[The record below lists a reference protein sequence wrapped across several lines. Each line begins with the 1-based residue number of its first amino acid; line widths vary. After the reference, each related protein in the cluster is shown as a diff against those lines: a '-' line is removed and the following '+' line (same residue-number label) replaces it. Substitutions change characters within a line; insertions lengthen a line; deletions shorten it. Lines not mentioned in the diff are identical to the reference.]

1 MKLHEL
7 LDYIRPNQLIKV
19 VVKYDGENILLIDE
33 KPYNKITLIE
43 GFDYMQ
49 DEVMEIEAIE
59 DVLMITL
66 DDEEDY

>member
-7 LDYIRPNQLIKV
+7 LDYIRPTQPIKV
-19 VVKYDGENILLIDE
+19 VVQYDGENILLIDE
-33 KPYNKITLIE
+33 KPYNHITLIE
-43 GFDYMQ
+43 AFDYMQ

-66 DDEEDY
+66 DEEGDY

>member
-7 LDYIRPNQLIKV
+7 LDYIRPTQTITV
-19 VVKYDGENILLIDE
+19 RYGEGYNVIDE

-43 GFDYMQ
+43 AYDYMQ

-59 DVLMITL
+59 DVLMIVL
-66 DDEEDY
+66 DEGEEY